1 MRSPFS
7 PIPVPLPGGSI
18 DIYAASSIEQLL
30 QTTNLPI
37 GASEPGFHG
46 ALLWPGAVLLAQLLA
61 EGPQLE
67 GLTTLELGCG
77 TGLCSLAAAARGASS
92 IATDVSPLSLQLTT
106 HAAAEQ
112 GLDVQAGYFDLA
124 CTSQPLPA
132 ADLVLAADVL
142 YLSEL
147 TRSVASRIAEARAR
161 GSLVLLTDSRATH
174 RGALLSELAAHG
186 HTAAFEPRRL
196 AAGLSGMCDVGGVSL
211 LRVAPPPA
219 AEQRRLCELHQAW
232 FGPATPQ
239 QRVRLG
245 EEDK

>member
-18 DIYAASSIEQLL
+18 DIYTASSIEQLL

-37 GASEPGFHG
+37 GAHEPGFHG

-112 GLDVQAGYFDLA
+112 GLDVQVPGSCRAEHVQCA
-124 CTSQPLPA
+124 C
-132 ADLVLAADVL
+132 
-142 YLSEL
+142 
-147 TRSVASRIAEARAR
+147 SVHAR
-161 GSLVLLTDSRATH
+161 VCTWY
-174 RGALLSELAAHG
+174 
-186 HTAAFEPRRL
+186 
-196 AAGLSGMCDVGGVSL
+196 
-211 LRVAPPPA
+211 AP
-219 AEQRRLCELHQAW
+219 Q
-232 FGPATPQ
+232 GPN
-239 QRVRLG
+239 V
-245 EEDK
+245 